1 MISNKGGEEPAADL
15 PFPSVEV
22 VDIQRPARSLIY
34 TGVALN
40 PGIITGRAR
49 RMAAAV
55 QDEEGP
61 GVTGPKSGAAT

>member
-34 TGVALN
+34 TEVALN

-49 RMAAAV
+49 RMAADAK
-55 QDEEGP
+55 GGRGRFP
-61 GVTGPKSGAAT
+61 GAR